1 MKAKQR
7 KILTYAIIGFMIG
20 LLFPLLSLFVE
31 LSRFGMELSFSS
43 LKAIHHGQP
52 LMLIIDSVPIVLSAS
67 FALIGIQASKFTNTS
82 DELDERI
89 KDQAIIVQNEGY
101 FLEALIA
108 NTAFAVVRLDKNH
121 HIITGNQAFEDLFG
135 YSNDEIIGRHLD
147 EMIAFGDLITEA
159 SQLTTD
165 VTEGKLVRK
174 VSKRKRKDGSLVDV
188 DIIGVPVSVG
198 GENIGILGI
207 YHDIS
212 QQVETEKALLESEI
226 RFKTLF
232 DESPISLWE
241 EDFSAVKQ
249 LFDQIGDTQLV
260 LERLTKD
267 DDLVK
272 ECIGLVK
279 ILNVNQATVDL
290 YMADSKT
297 DLLANLADV
306 LIDESHDEFRK
317 ELMALASGKLS
328 YECEIYQKKFN
339 GDVIYGWMR
348 YAIPPGYEDTL
359 ERVYISI
366 IDITDR
372 KIAEDK
378 LRFVSFHDALT
389 GVYNR
394 AYFEEELKRLQVSRQ
409 YPISI
414 INCDLD
420 GLKQINDNLG
430 HDVGDRAIKAA
441 AKILGAPT
449 FRKEDIVARIG
460 GDEFVILLPS
470 VDLDK
475 IPAILERLDDGITNF
490 NKSKVDD
497 GLYRPISLSCGHA
510 VVHQGGS
517 LEAGYKDADQAMY
530 ANKAKNKAT
539 PKTLTGE

>member
-7 KILTYAIIGFMIG
+7 KILMYALFGFMLG
-20 LLFPLLSLFVE
+20 LLFPLLSLFIE
-31 LSRFGMELSFSS
+31 LSRFGRELSFSS

-67 FALIGIQASKFTNTS
+67 FALIGIQASKFTDTS
-82 DELDERI
+82 DELDESI

-121 HIITGNQAFEDLFG
+121 HIISGNQAFEDLFG
-135 YSNDEIIGRHLD
+135 YSSDEIIGRHLD

-226 RFKTLF
+226 RFKTHLH
-232 DESPISLWE
+232 ESPISLWE
-241 EDFSAVKQ
+241 ADFSAVKR
-249 LFDQIGDTQLV
+249 LFNQIGDTQAV

-267 DDLVK
+267 DDLVI
-272 ECIGLVK
+272 ECMGLAK
-279 ILNVNQATVDL
+279 ILNVNQTTVDM
-290 YMADSKT
+290 YHADSKT
-297 DLLANLADV
+297 DLLTNLADI
-306 LIDESHDEFRK
+306 LIKESHDEFRK
-317 ELMALASGKLS
+317 ELMALANGKLS
-328 YECEIYQKKFN
+328 YECEIYQKKFD
-339 GDVIYGWMR
+339 GDVIFGWMR
-348 YAIPPGYEDTL
+348 YAIPPGYGDTW
-359 ERVYISI
+359 ERVFISI

-372 KIAEDK
+372 KHAEDK
-378 LRFVSFHDALT
+378 LLFISFHDALT

-394 AYFEEELKRLQVSRQ
+394 AYYEEELKRLQVSRQ

-414 INCDLD
+414 IACDLD
-420 GLKQINDNLG
+420 NLNQINDNLG
-430 HDVGDRAIKAA
+430 HDTGDRALKGV

-449 FRKEDIVARIG
+449 FRKEDVVARIG
-460 GDEFVILLPS
+460 GDEFVVLLHS
-470 VDLDK
+470 VDLDQNQ
-475 IPAILERLDDGITNF
+475 AILERLENGITTF
-490 NKSKVDD
+490 NNSKVKD
-497 GLYRPISLSCGHA
+497 GLYRPISLSYGHA